1 MLLLYIFFF
10 RQLKREYPSA
20 VVLSTDDYF
29 IENGVYMFEPDL
41 LEDAHKWNQKRAR
54 KAMKNGKS
62 PVIIDNT
69 NIHAWEMKPFFFRHV
84 KIDMKLYS
92 KNQIHPGSSMF
103 EN

>member
-41 LEDAHKWNQKRAR
+41 LEDAHKWNQKRGDQTQSRGFACQSVF
-54 KAMKNGKS
+54 KLS
-62 PVIIDNT
+62 PQNKISQSGVVHCT
-69 NIHAWEMKPFFFRHV
+69 SWV
-84 KIDMKLYS
+84 KKKKESDFIFSGL
-92 KNQIHPGSSMF
+92 
-103 EN
+103 